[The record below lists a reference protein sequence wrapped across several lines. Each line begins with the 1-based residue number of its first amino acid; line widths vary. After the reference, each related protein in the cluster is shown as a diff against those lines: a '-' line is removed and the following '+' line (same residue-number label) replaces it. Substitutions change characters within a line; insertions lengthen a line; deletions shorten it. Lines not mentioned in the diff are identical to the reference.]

1 MISNIFLYRLR
12 WSVTGN
18 LKNAIYGWKQSKGQ
32 SPKLHG
38 GPQNIWC
45 CCCNMWSQSHADI
58 EHDTQEHSIGIS
70 HHSLLQATNK
80 VLMPSSAAEGIL
92 STRGI
97 LIYAD
102 QGLTGFYTCERPLRT
117 LGSITPLRICASIFA
132 VAWEIRSEACLGTR
146 SLGQLLF
153 ALCSPPNQQFS
164 MHQSGMF
171 GPDSGATPYSRHSSD
186 WQATCWTV
194 LLGHLLAKVVRRGL
208 CYLLQSCA
216 AQLEARLRS

>member
-1 MISNIFLYRLR
+1 M
-12 WSVTGN
+12 
-18 LKNAIYGWKQSKGQ
+18 
-32 SPKLHG
+32 
-38 GPQNIWC
+38 
-45 CCCNMWSQSHADI
+45 
-58 EHDTQEHSIGIS
+58 QEHSIRIS

-80 VLMPSSAAEGIL
+80 VLMPSSAAEGIP

-132 VAWEIRSEACLGTR
+132 VAWEIRSEACLGMR

-164 MHQSGMF
+164 MHQSGML

-186 WQATCWTV
+186 WHSTCWTV

-208 CYLLQSCA
+208 CRNLPAS
-216 AQLEARLRS
+216 ELRRSA